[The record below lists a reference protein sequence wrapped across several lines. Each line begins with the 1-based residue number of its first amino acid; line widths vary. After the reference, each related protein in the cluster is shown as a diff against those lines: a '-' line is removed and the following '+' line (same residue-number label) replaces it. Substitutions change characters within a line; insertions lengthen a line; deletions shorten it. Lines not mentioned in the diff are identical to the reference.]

1 MPRMTG
7 RTARRPAQSRH
18 IGHLCAKP
26 QPSLAAVLCHGMP
39 VIAVRTF
46 EPWTPLSIAAG
57 IVLLILLVY
66 LLILALGR
74 DNRYTEVASEPA
86 FRCATCGFRSG
97 KWMGFCP

>member
-1 MPRMTG
+1 
-7 RTARRPAQSRH
+7 
-18 IGHLCAKP
+18 
-26 QPSLAAVLCHGMP
+26 MP

-74 DNRYTEVASEPA
+74 DNR
-86 FRCATCGFRSG
+86 
-97 KWMGFCP
+97 